1 MVCVKQAN
9 ADWPVVLHASR
20 YEMLCESSTRP
31 LPMGPRWAWDSPP
44 LLCFVMGTLGAAEQC
59 LTEFLR
65 KLR

>member
-31 LPMGPRWAWDSPP
+31 VPMGPLA
-44 LLCFVMGTLGAAEQC
+44 GLGIHHHSSA
-59 LTEFLR
+59 L
-65 KLR
+65 